1 MFFHIKDLIQDVLH
15 NKEFDTDNVD
25 HNMHHRLMRAVAD
38 GEMDI
43 LGMWR
48 EGDGVRDVLF
58 FRVKPR
64 WRLCCGS

>member
-1 MFFHIKDLIQDVLH
+1 MFSHIKDLIQDVLH

-25 HNMHHRLMRAVAD
+25 HNMHYRLMSAVAD

-48 EGDGVRDVLF
+48 EGDGI
-58 FRVKPR
+58 RVTMGR
-64 WRLCCGS
+64 SILQAQGGGCAA